1 LSPHTSTIFN
11 MSGSIWEISGG
22 VRRTLMGMA
31 SMTRLWDDGRLIP
44 AELGRSSVGFALGIT
59 TYWIVIRFL
68 DQLGVH
74 SVAIQTVGWFGATLV
89 SDAVVTGEFRDWG
102 PANQIV
108 ALGVAL
114 GIGWLMVTTGTQS

>member
-1 LSPHTSTIFN
+1 MTSSTLAAACGAVALTLA
-11 MSGSIWEISGG
+11 SGLADSYGF
-22 VRRTLMGMA
+22 VHAARV
-31 SMTRLWDDGRLIP
+31 WDGGRLIP

-89 SDAVVTGEFRDWG
+89 GVAVVTGEFRDWG

-114 GIGWLMVTTGTQS
+114 GIGRLMVTTGTQS

>member
-1 LSPHTSTIFN
+1 
-11 MSGSIWEISGG
+11 MSGPTLAAACAAVALTLASGLADSYG
-22 VRRTLMGMA
+22 FVHAARV
-31 SMTRLWDDGRLIP
+31 WDGGRLVP

-68 DQLGVH
+68 EQLGVH

-89 SDAVVTGEFRDWG
+89 GVAVVTVEFQGWG
-102 PANQIV
+102 TANQII

-114 GIGWLMVTTGTQS
+114 GIGWLMIATGTQS

>member
-1 LSPHTSTIFN
+1 MTSSTLVAACGAVALTLA
-11 MSGSIWEISGG
+11 SGLADSYGF
-22 VRRTLMGMA
+22 VHA
-31 SMTRLWDDGRLIP
+31 ARLWDGGRLIP

-89 SDAVVTGEFRDWG
+89 GVAVVTGEFRGWG